1 MEGNVP
7 NRQVR
12 AIGFATTSEHSYFHA
27 RFLGWSNW
35 AWAFAGRYAEG
46 EKRVRGELDFVEGFD
61 DRASLADFYRDLA
74 LLLVKQD
81 RLSEAIYYSDESIKV
96 FESLEDYRVKSAFVF
111 SHRGMIL
118 TRCGRWDEAE
128 KFFIDGL
135 NILKASQDDPGYS

>member
-12 AIGFATTSEHSYFHA
+12 AIGFATTFRTLLLS
-27 RFLGWSNW
+27 RKILGVVKL
-35 AWAFAGRYAEG
+35 GMGICGQIRRG
-46 EKRVRGELDFVEGFD
+46 QKRVRGELDFVEGFD

-96 FESLEDYRVKSAFVF
+96 FESLEDYRVRISICLQP
-111 SHRGMIL
+111 SRH
-118 TRCGRWDEAE
+118 D
-128 KFFIDGL
+128 L
-135 NILKASQDDPGYS
+135 NKVWSMG